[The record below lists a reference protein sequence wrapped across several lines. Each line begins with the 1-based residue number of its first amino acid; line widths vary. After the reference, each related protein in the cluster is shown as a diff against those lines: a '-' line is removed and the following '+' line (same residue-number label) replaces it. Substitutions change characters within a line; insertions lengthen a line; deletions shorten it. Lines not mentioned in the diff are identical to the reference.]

1 MTSDQRPA
9 TTRPLSGLKLLDFT
23 WALAGPYGT
32 MILADMGAEVWK
44 IEPVGMTEAERGPGP
59 MVHGANLYF
68 HSINRGK
75 LSLQVDLKH
84 PEGVELCLRLAER
97 ADIVAENFSP
107 GTMARLG
114 LGYADVSARNPRI
127 IYAHTSGFGQTGP
140 DANRGAVDIIVQ
152 AASGLMSITGH
163 PDGPPARAGYSIG
176 DMAGGMFTAIGI
188 LGAVI
193 ERERSGLGQELD
205 VAMLDAQIALLENP
219 IARYFAT
226 GVMPQRIGTRHPLIT
241 PFQAFPTADGYIVVA
256 GVKDWTLFC
265 ALIDEDALAQDARF
279 ADNALRTQNHA
290 QLEPLLNAAFQRRT
304 TAVWIEVLSQACL
317 VGPLHTI
324 ADVTAYEQPL
334 SRNAFAEIAAPDGTQ
349 LKVSNSPLKY
359 SRTPVDVDA
368 GADPPGGHTES
379 ILRDVLGLGD
389 DELVRLTDAG
399 VIGTPKSHVKSAGDD
414 KPRRPF

>member
-1 MTSDQRPA
+1 
-9 TTRPLSGLKLLDFT
+9 
-23 WALAGPYGT
+23 

-44 IEPVGMTEAERGPGP
+44 IEPVGMTEDERGPGP

-84 PEGVELCLRLAER
+84 PEGRELCLKLAEH

-114 LGYADVSARNPRI
+114 LGYADVAARNPRI

-140 DANRGAVDIIVQ
+140 DANRGAVDVIVQ

-226 GVMPQRIGTRHPLIT
+226 GAVPQRIGTRHPLIT

-265 ALIDEDALAQDARF
+265 ALIEEDALAQDERF
-279 ADNALRTQNHA
+279 ADNALRTKNHA
-290 QLEPLLNAAFQRRT
+290 QLEPLLNAAFTRRT
-304 TAVWIEVLSQACL
+304 TADWIEILAPACL

-324 ADVTAYEQPL
+324 ADVTQYEQPL
-334 SRNAFAEIAAPDGTQ
+334 ARNMFADIPAPDGTP

-359 SRTPVDVDA
+359 SRTPVSVET
-368 GADPPGGHTES
+368 GADLPGGHTTK
-379 ILRDVLGLGD
+379 ILREALGLD
-389 DELVRLTDAG
+389 DNEIARLIEAK
-399 VIGTPKSHVKSAGDD
+399 VIGTPGSVAETADGD